1 MQAMVV
7 GGVTLHYRDEGPQ
20 DGPALVFSN
29 SLGTDFRIWDRLL
42 PLLPAGW
49 RVIRY
54 DTRGHGLSEAPA
66 HAWSM
71 DDLADELGGLLDG
84 LKVRRAVVCGLSIGG
99 MIAQA
104 LAARR
109 PDLVRALVLC
119 DTAAKIGDAALWN
132 ARIDTVTR
140 EGVAAISAP
149 ILERWFSARFR
160 EHRQDELSLWR
171 AMLTRTPVAGYAGCS
186 AAIRDADL
194 SESTAKL
201 RLPVLAVVGAED
213 GATPPALVEATARTI
228 PGARF
233 SVIDGA
239 GHLPCIEQPAALAV
253 LVNDFLG
260 DLSG

>member
-7 GGVTLHYRDEGPQ
+7 GGVTLHYRDEGPH
-20 DGPALVFSN
+20 DAPALVFSN
-29 SLGTDFRIWDRLL
+29 SLGTDFRIWDRLT

-49 RVIRY
+49 RTIRY

-66 HAWSM
+66 RGWSM
-71 DDLADELGGLLDG
+71 EDLADELAGLLDG
-84 LKVRRAVVCGLSIGG
+84 LGVRRAVICGLSIGG

-109 PDLVRALVLC
+109 PDLARALILC

-132 ARIDTVTR
+132 ARIEAVERD
-140 EGVAAISAP
+140 GIAAISGP
-149 ILERWFSARFR
+149 ILQRWFSARFHA
-160 EHRQDELSLWR
+160 ERQGELGLWR
-171 AMLTRTPVAGYAGCS
+171 AMLTRTPVEGYVGCS

-194 SESTAKL
+194 TGATARL
-201 RLPVLAVVGAED
+201 RLPTLAVVGAED
-213 GATPPALVEATARTI
+213 GATPPALVEATARSI

-239 GHLPCIEQPAALAV
+239 GHLPCIEQPAALAA
-253 LVNDFLG
+253 LIADFLG
-260 DLSG
+260 DLED

>member
-7 GGVTLHYRDEGPQ
+7 RGVTLHYRDEGPQ
-20 DGPALVFSN
+20 DGPVIAFSN

-42 PLLPAGW
+42 PLLRAGW

-66 HAWSM
+66 HGWTM
-71 DDLADELGGLLDG
+71 DDLGDELAGLLDG
-84 LKVRRAVVCGLSIGG
+84 LRVRQAVICGLSIGG
-99 MIAQA
+99 MIAQT

-109 PDLVRALVLC
+109 PDLARALILC

-132 ARIDTVTR
+132 ARI
-140 EGVAAISAP
+140 AAVERDGIASISGP
-149 ILERWFSARFR
+149 ILERWFSARFHAHRR
-160 EHRQDELSLWR
+160 EELALWR
-171 AMLTRTPVAGYAGCS
+171 EMLTRTPVAGYAGCS

-194 SESTAKL
+194 SESTARL
-201 RLPVLAVVGAED
+201 RLPVLAVVGDQD
-213 GATPPALVEATARTI
+213 GATPPALVEATARMI

-253 LVNDFLG
+253 LINDFLG
-260 DLSG
+260 GLRP

>member
-7 GGVTLHYRDEGPQ
+7 GGVTLHFRDEGPQ
-20 DGPALVFSN
+20 HAPALVFSN

-66 HAWSM
+66 RAWSM
-71 DDLADELGGLLDG
+71 DDLGDDLAGLLDG
-84 LKVRRAVVCGLSIGG
+84 LGVRGAVVCGLSIGG
-99 MIAQA
+99 MIAQT

-109 PDLVRALVLC
+109 PDLARALILC
-119 DTAAKIGDAALWN
+119 DTAAKIGDTASWN
-132 ARIDTVTR
+132 ARIAAVERD
-140 EGVAAISAP
+140 GIAAIAGP
-149 ILERWFSARFR
+149 VLQRWFSARFHER
-160 EHRQDELSLWR
+160 RVEELALWR
-171 AMLTRTPVAGYAGCS
+171 EMLTRTPVAGYVGCA

-194 SESTAKL
+194 TGATARL
-201 RLPVLAVVGAED
+201 RLPTLAVAGDED
-213 GATPPALVEATARTI
+213 GATPPALVEATARSI

-239 GHLPCIEQPAALAV
+239 GHLPCIEQPAALAA
-253 LVNDFLG
+253 LIADFLG
-260 DLSG
+260 DLRS

>member
-20 DGPALVFSN
+20 DAPALAFSN

-66 HAWSM
+66 HRWSM
-71 DDLADELGGLLDG
+71 EDLGDELGGLLDG
-84 LKVRRAVVCGLSIGG
+84 LGVRGAVICGLSIGG
-99 MIAQA
+99 MIAQT

-109 PDLVRALVLC
+109 PDLVRALILC

-132 ARIDTVTR
+132 ARIEAVERD
-140 EGVAAISAP
+140 GIAAISGP
-149 ILERWFSARFR
+149 ILQRWFSARFHA
-160 EHRQDELSLWR
+160 HRPEELALWR
-171 AMLTRTPVAGYAGCS
+171 AMLTRTPVSGYVGSS

-194 SESTAKL
+194 TEATARL
-201 RLPVLAVVGAED
+201 RPPTLAVVGAED
-213 GATPPALVEATARTI
+213 GATPPALVEATARLI

-239 GHLPCIEQPAALAV
+239 GHLPCIEQPAALAA
-253 LVNDFLG
+253 LIGDFLG
-260 DLSG
+260 DLPA

>member
-7 GGVTLHYRDEGPQ
+7 GGVTLHYRDEGPH
-20 DGPALVFSN
+20 DAPALVFSN

-49 RVIRY
+49 RLIRY

-71 DDLADELGGLLDG
+71 DDLADELAGLLDG
-84 LKVRRAVVCGLSIGG
+84 LSVRGAVVCGVSIGG

-109 PDLVRALVLC
+109 PDLTRALVLC
-119 DTAAKIGDAALWN
+119 DTAAKIGDAASWN
-132 ARIDTVTR
+132 TRIEAVERD
-140 EGVAAISAP
+140 GIASISGP
-149 ILERWFSARFR
+149 ILQRWFSARFHER
-160 EHRQDELSLWR
+160 SAEELALWR
-171 AMLTRTPVAGYAGCS
+171 EMLTRTPVAGYVGCA

-194 SESTAKL
+194 TEATARL

-213 GATPPALVEATARTI
+213 GATPPALVGATARSI

-239 GHLPCIEQPAALAV
+239 GHLPCIEQPTALAALIA
-253 LVNDFLG
+253 DFLG
-260 DLSG
+260 DLAD